1 MATNI
6 PPERPYDPMLDRDP
20 LITDTDRDPL
30 ITDPLSPRYEA
41 REYSRYDRSGIWLPL
56 ILGALVVLGLLYWLA
71 GPNRGFM
78 TASND
83 HTSTITVQPDKTGVT
98 PQPATQPPA
107 TQPPASQPTNP

>member
-6 PPERPYDPMLDRDP
+6 PPERPYDPVLDRDP
-20 LITDTDRDPL
+20 LITETDRDPL
-30 ITDPLSPRYEA
+30 SPHYET
-41 REYSRYDRSGIWLPL
+41 REYSRYDGSGIWLPL

-71 GPNRGFM
+71 GPHRGFM

-83 HTSTITVQPDKTGVT
+83 HTSTTSVQPDNTGVK
-98 PQPATQPPA
+98 PPPATQPPA

>member
-20 LITDTDRDPL
+20 LLTDTTDA
-30 ITDPLSPRYEA
+30 DPLSPRYET
-41 REYSRYDRSGIWLPL
+41 RDYRRYDSSGIWLPL

-71 GPNRGFM
+71 GPNRGVM

-83 HTSTITVQPDKTGVT
+83 HTSAVTVQPDNTGVN
-98 PQPATQPPA
+98 PPPATQPPA
-107 TQPPASQPTNP
+107 TQPPASQPVGQNP